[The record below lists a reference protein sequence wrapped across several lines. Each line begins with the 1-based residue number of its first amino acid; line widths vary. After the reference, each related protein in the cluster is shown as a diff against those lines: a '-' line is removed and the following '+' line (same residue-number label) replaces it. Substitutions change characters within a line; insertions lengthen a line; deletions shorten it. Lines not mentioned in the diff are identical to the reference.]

1 MSTTAIAVHESWLE
15 SFKRVSARGPKW
27 LQELRSRAFERFCA
41 LGFPTTKME
50 EWRFTNVAPI
60 AKGVFTPAK
69 GGKPSSD
76 VGKAPNRLVFV
87 DGRYVPEL
95 SSLAAVPK
103 GVVFASLAGKPEL
116 AEKTLGCHAAFQDQA
131 FVALNTALFEDGA
144 FLSIPRGAVV
154 EQPIYLH
161 HISSGGGT
169 VSHPRALI
177 VAGAESQAAIVESFD
192 GPAGAAYYSN
202 PVTEIIAGPNAVLE
216 HYSIQQDSDAA
227 FRTATLHIH
236 QERTSNVTDHNVSL
250 GGKLTRND
258 VNFVLDG
265 EGAEAHMYGLYVVTG
280 ESHVDNHT
288 CLDNRKPHCP
298 SREIYKGI
306 LDGKAS
312 AVFNGGIIVRQ
323 DAQKTDAKQSN
334 KNLLLSEGA
343 SVNTKPQL
351 QIWAD
356 DVKCTHGATI
366 GQMDAE
372 SLFYMR
378 SRGIGE
384 REARNLLTF
393 AFSNELLMKMK
404 VNEVREALA
413 QAVQHRLSK

>member
-1 MSTTAIAVHESWLE
+1 MTTAVAVHESWLE
-15 SFKRVSARGPKW
+15 GYKRVSGRGPNW
-27 LQELRSRAFERFCA
+27 LQALRGRAFERFCT

-60 AKGVFTPAK
+60 AKGLFAPAK
-69 GGKPSSD
+69 GGKPATD
-76 VGKAPNRLVFV
+76 VGSAPNRLVFV
-87 DGRYVPEL
+87 DGRYAPEL
-95 SSLAAVPK
+95 SSLAAVPQ
-103 GVVFASLAGKPEL
+103 GVTFASLAEKPEL
-116 AEKTLGCHAAFQDQA
+116 AEKTLGCHADYQDQA

-144 FLSIPRGAVV
+144 FLRIPRGVV
-154 EQPIYLH
+154 LEEPIYLH
-161 HISSGGGT
+161 YVSSGDGT

-177 VAGAESQAAIVESFD
+177 VAEAESQAAIVESYS
-192 GPAGAAYYSN
+192 GAGFYYSN
-202 PVTEIIAGPNAVLE
+202 PVTEVIAGANAVLE
-216 HYSIQQDSDAA
+216 HYSVQQDSDAA
-227 FRTATLHIH
+227 FRTATLQIH

-288 CLDNRKPHCP
+288 SLDNRKPHCP

-343 SVNTKPQL
+343 TINTKPQL

-366 GQMDAE
+366 GQMDPE

-393 AFSNELLMKMK
+393 AFSNDLLMKMK
-404 VNEVREALA
+404 VPAVRETLA
-413 QAVQHRLSK
+413 QAIQTRLSK

>member
-1 MSTTAIAVHESWLE
+1 MTTAVAVHESWVE
-15 SFKRVSARGPKW
+15 SFKRVASRGPNW
-27 LQELRSRAFERFCA
+27 LQALRGRAFERFCA

-60 AKGVFTPAK
+60 ANGVFTLA
-69 GGKPSSD
+69 GAGKPALE
-76 VGKAPNRLVFV
+76 VRPNQLVFV
-87 DGRYVPEL
+87 DGRYCPEL
-95 SSLAAVPK
+95 SSVPK
-103 GVVFASLAGKPEL
+103 GVTFACLAEKPEL
-116 AEKTLGCHAAFQDQA
+116 AEKTLGCHADFQDQA

-144 FLSIPRGAVV
+144 FLCIPRGVV
-154 EQPIYLH
+154 LEHPIYLH
-161 HISSGGGT
+161 YISSGEGT

-177 VAGAESQAAIVESFD
+177 VAEAESQAAIVESFS
-192 GPAGAAYYSN
+192 GTGFYYSN
-202 PVTEIIAGPNAVLE
+202 PVTEIIAGANAVLE
-216 HYSIQQDSDAA
+216 HYTIQQDSDAA
-227 FRTATLHIH
+227 FRTATMQIH
-236 QERTSNVTDHNVSL
+236 QERTSNVTDHNISL

-280 ESHVDNHT
+280 SSHVDNHT
-288 CLDNRKPHCP
+288 SLDNRKPHCP

-343 SVNTKPQL
+343 TINTKPQL

-366 GQMDAE
+366 GQMDPE
-372 SLFYMR
+372 SVFYMR

-393 AFSNELLMKMK
+393 AFSNDLLMKMK
-404 VNEVREALA
+404 IPAVREALE
-413 QAVQHRLSK
+413 QAVQARLRK